1 MLGIYSN
8 IDDKNDM
15 CTTINSIVF
24 GVNTSEC
31 RVGLWPELTN
41 YGYESKNKWA
51 DGLYQL
57 QQLQRFA
64 ERAPHD

>member
-8 IDDKNDM
+8 IDDKNEM
-15 CTTINSIVF
+15 CTTISGIVSS
-24 GVNTSEC
+24 VNRS
-31 RVGLWPELTN
+31 GLWPALIN
-41 YGYESKNKWA
+41 NGYESENKWA

-57 QQLQRFA
+57 QQLQRFN